1 MSKAQQLRDYIM
13 QAERNLKVLKSNG
26 DLDRADQVA
35 EGISEAKQELRDLER
50 HAHGVRCFA

>member
-26 DLDRADQVA
+26 DLDRA